1 MYSTAGRMILGN
13 IPLGIRYSQTAQY
26 GLDIDRNA
34 VLVVQLLVSVVKNLL
49 KTAGNFSVSV
59 KTDAMLVGQK
69 PHIRRALVA
78 GKVKPEDL
86 GRLGDVVAVG
96 EAAVHQHELS
106 RCGIGGPVTADG
118 MERAAAHINAQ
129 EHIEEIAPDL
139 IAGHAL
145 IAPVLDEIIQVLTRK
160 RRRNGKV
167 HTRREQ
173 QAFVGWFHRHH
184 LHESIQKL

>member
-1 MYSTAGRMILGN
+1 MLGDVLDRRTYDLGN

-106 RCGIGGPVTADG
+106 RCGIAVRSPQTAWS
-118 MERAAAHINAQ
+118 
-129 EHIEEIAPDL
+129 APL
-139 IAGHAL
+139 R
-145 IAPVLDEIIQVLTRK
+145 T
-160 RRRNGKV
+160 
-167 HTRREQ
+167 
-173 QAFVGWFHRHH
+173 
-184 LHESIQKL
+184 